1 VTGQGTRLSLGS
13 RRTLWLLVGAGLLA
27 RLIVAVVTNTG
38 TEDLHSFEFV
48 RTALREDPLHFYV
61 DVPELRWPY
70 PPGYLPF
77 AALMAGIDSLTGIE
91 YLHLIRLGPIAADVG
106 IALLVQHILATHG
119 ASERTR
125 LAGAALVMFGPVFLG
140 VSAYQ
145 GQLDSVAILP
155 ALAAVAVWERGGES
169 RALSAGAL
177 IGLGGS
183 MKTIPLLMVVALA
196 PTSRNPRELVT
207 LFAAAAAVPLLML
220 APFLVVDARAVYD
233 HLTYR
238 GFPGLGG
245 LSLVV
250 QPDFPLF
257 WQADH
262 LPPDGPGTR
271 FLLDAGG
278 FVAAAGLA
286 AAIAFVARFRLRP
299 LDAAVILWFAVWLF
313 GVNFFVQYLV
323 WGLPFMLARGNLRS
337 AAAIQAL
344 AGPAVLLL
352 YLERSEEWLLWSVYT
367 VPMIGLWVLVLVLAV
382 REVRGYAASGPKSS
396 RNISSST

>member
-1 VTGQGTRLSLGS
+1 VTGNGTRLSLGS
-13 RRTLWLLVGAGLLA
+13 RRTLWWLIGAGLVA
-27 RLIVAVVTNTG
+27 RLIVAVVTSTA
-38 TEDLHSFEFV
+38 TDDLHSFEFV

-77 AALMAGIDSLTGIE
+77 AGAMAAVDSLTGIE

-106 IALLVQHILATHG
+106 IALLVQHLLGTGG

-155 ALAAVAVWERGGES
+155 ALAAVAVWQRGGDS

-183 MKTIPLLMVVALA
+183 MKTIPLLMAVALA
-196 PTSRNPRELVT
+196 PSARNPRELVT
-207 LFAAAAAVPLLML
+207 LFAAAAAVPLAML

-262 LPPDGPGTR
+262 LPPDGAGTR

-278 FVAAAGLA
+278 YVAAAGLA
-286 AAIAFVARFRLRP
+286 AAIAFVARFRLKP
-299 LDAAVILWFAVWLF
+299 LDAAVILWLAVWLF

-323 WGLPFMLARGNLRS
+323 WGLPFMLARGHLRS
-337 AAAIQAL
+337 ALAIQLL

-367 VPMIGLWVLVLVLAV
+367 VPMIALWGLTLVLLARAV
-382 REVRGYAASGPKSS
+382 RDYASAPKST